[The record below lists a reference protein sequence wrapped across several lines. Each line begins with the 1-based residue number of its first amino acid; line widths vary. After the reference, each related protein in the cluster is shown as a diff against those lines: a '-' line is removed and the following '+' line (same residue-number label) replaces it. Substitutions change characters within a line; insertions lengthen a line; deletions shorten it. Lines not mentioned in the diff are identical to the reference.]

1 MFKTIQTRWLR
12 ETVNWVCIITVAVLL
27 NLVLREHVFAITKI
41 EGSSMLPTLEDHQRV
56 YLNRLA
62 YTVGDPE
69 RGDIVVFPAPHDS
82 KDYIKRVIGLPGDSV
97 EIKEGRLYVNGEH
110 QPETYIDTVPEDF
123 PSVTVA
129 PGHLFVMGDNRHPM
143 GSLDSR
149 DTRVGQVAID
159 QLKGRVDLVLFP
171 MPRIL

>member
-1 MFKTIQTRWLR
+1 MFKTIKTRWLR
-12 ETVNWVCIITVAVLL
+12 ETVSWVTIITLAVLL

-41 EGSSMLPTLEDHQRV
+41 EGSSMFPTLENHQRV

-62 YTVGDPE
+62 YTVGEPE
-69 RGDIVVFPAPHDS
+69 HGDIVVFPAPHDAR
-82 KDYIKRVIGLPGDSV
+82 DYIKRVIGLPGDRV
-97 EIKEGRLYVNGEH
+97 AIQDGHLYVNGEQ

-123 PSVTVA
+123 PAVTVA
-129 PGHLFVMGDNRHPM
+129 PGHIFVMGDNRHPM

-159 QLKGRVDLVLFP
+159 QLKGRVDYVLYP
-171 MPRIL
+171 TPRVL

>member
-1 MFKTIQTRWLR
+1 MFKTIKTRWLR
-12 ETVNWVCIITVAVLL
+12 ETVSWVGIIAVAILL
-27 NLVLREHVFAITKI
+27 NLVLREHVFAVTKI
-41 EGSSMLPTLEDHQRV
+41 EGSSMQPTLQDHQRV

-62 YTVGDPE
+62 YTLGEPE

-97 EIKEGRLYVNGEH
+97 EIKGGQLYVNGEH

-123 PSVTVA
+123 PAVTVA
-129 PGHLFVMGDNRHPM
+129 SEHLFVMGDNRHPM
-143 GSLDSR
+143 GSMDSR

-171 MPRIL
+171 APRLL